1 LASRDQFVL
10 ERQLRWNELEA
21 HLTRGPLHRLS
32 AGEIRE
38 TANLYRAA
46 CADLMHARARSFGTD
61 ITGYLDT
68 LVSRGHSALYGP
80 RPYSLASGHQLLFVS
95 FPRTLRRHAGLFAVA
110 TALFVVPLL
119 VGWVLAVRSE
129 EFAFAVMPK
138 SALEQA
144 AAAYSKDFSGG
155 RDASVDASMAGF
167 YVQNNV
173 GIAFRCFAT
182 GVLFG
187 AGTVFFLFYNG
198 LAIGTTFGFVTRSG
212 GGGNIVTFACS
223 HGPFELTAIVIAGT
237 AGLLMGH
244 ALIATGGLT
253 RWGSLRRT
261 SSELGDLVLG
271 AAAMLLVAAAIEGF
285 WSPSGVPPQVKWAF
299 SGVAMA
305 AITLFLAFAG
315 RSRAA

>member
-1 LASRDQFVL
+1 MASRDRFVL

-21 HLTRGPLHRLS
+21 YLGRGPLHRLCP
-32 AGEIRE
+32 GEIRE
-38 TANLYRAA
+38 TASLYRAA
-46 CADLMHARARSFGTD
+46 CADLMHARALSFGTD

-80 RPYSLASGHQLLFVS
+80 RPYSLTSARHLLLVS
-95 FPRTLRRHAGLFAVA
+95 FPRTLRRHARLFAVA
-110 TALFVVPLL
+110 TLLFVVPLV
-119 VGWVLAVRSE
+119 VGWVLARRSE
-129 EFAFAVMPK
+129 DFAFAVMPK
-138 SALEQA
+138 GALEQA

-155 RDASVDASMAGF
+155 RDAGTNASMAGF

-187 AGTVFFLFYNG
+187 AGAVFFLFYNG

-212 GGGNIVTFACS
+212 GGGNILTFACS

-244 ALIATGGLT
+244 ALIATGGRT
-253 RWGSLRRT
+253 RWGSLRAR
-261 SSELGDLVLG
+261 SRELGDLVLG

-299 SGVAMA
+299 SGVAVTG
-305 AITLFLAFAG
+305 ITLFLTFAG
-315 RSRAA
+315 RSRMP